1 MLLKKEDVDQF
12 KDFIANYVGI
22 ELFGD
27 ADYTIDKAEADDW
40 ETEADDRDD
49 GSEELYTSIT
59 IDFVMTSNGYDEDSW
74 WRMTR
79 GCIRTFYEE
88 DFDKFYGGLKND
100 QI

>member
-59 IDFVMTSNGYDEDSW
+59 IDFAMTSNGHDEDSW

-79 GCIRTFYEE
+79 GCSRTFYGE
-88 DFDKFYGGLKND
+88 DFDKFYKGGD
-100 QI
+100 

>member
-1 MLLKKEDVDQF
+1 MLLKEADVDQF
-12 KDFIANYVGI
+12 KDFIASYVGI

-27 ADYTIDKAEADDW
+27 ADYTIDKAEADEY
-40 ETEADDRDD
+40 ETEADDKDD
-49 GSEELYTSIT
+49 GSEELYTSII
-59 IDFVMTSNGYDEDSW
+59 IDFAMTSNGHDEDSW

-79 GCIRTFYEE
+79 GCTRTFYEE

>member
-1 MLLKKEDVDQF
+1 MLLKEADVDQF
-12 KDFIANYVGI
+12 KDFIASYVGI
-22 ELFGD
+22 ELFAD
-27 ADYTIDKAEADDW
+27 ADYTLDKAEVDDW
-40 ETEADDRDD
+40 ETEADDEEG

-59 IDFVMTSNGYDEDSW
+59 IDFAMTSNGHDEDSW

-100 QI
+100 